1 MLIFNS
7 SQFPYS
13 HSDAI
18 VKALAGGNSYSTG
31 GWDMVETC

>member
-18 VKALAGGNSYSTG
+18 VKALAGGHYFT
-31 GWDMVETC
+31 WWRHVDL